1 MALWGPL
8 KGPKIKISKK
18 KKCVFDSCPKDYY
31 AKKLGS
37 QVKNCDL
44 QVKNKND
51 KNQYKGKEEN
61 TRQKKR
67 GGPSKG
73 PKSKFRKNKKP
84 IFYCRPKDYCAKKL
98 GSQVKNCG
106 LQVCGQTDCRTDNLT
121 TEGHYVA
128 FSYLA
133 YTNLSPSN
141 IVKAHWLF
149 ASYFM
154 AWLQV
159 HWVQSPLGTKSVRY
173 KKVRQVHF

>member
-61 TRQKKR
+61 TRQKKI

-98 GSQVKNCG
+98 GSQVKNCD
-106 LQVCGQTDCRTDNLT
+106 LQVCGQTDGQLETMRTLR
-121 TEGHYVA
+121 GIQL
-128 FSYLA
+128 FIA
-133 YTNLSPSN
+133 YTILSPSN
-141 IVKAHWLF
+141 IGPPKT
-149 ASYFM
+149 
-154 AWLQV
+154 AWGPTLSILLYEYRAPYY
-159 HWVQSPLGTKSVRY
+159 WGAPY
-173 KKVRQVHF
+173 